1 MYLPRVQWCS
11 VSEISISLGPSF
23 EIFAEFS
30 EYFKVYDTAG
40 LEEDTLLD
48 EIYSE
53 VSWVLAIS
61 VNVKILRQH
70 CSPVDLATDMY
81 CSRQIFVISH
91 EVMRQYYCPEVL
103 IDRICS
109 KQAAIA

>member
-1 MYLPRVQWCS
+1 MILKFQRHY
-11 VSEISISLGPSF
+11 
-23 EIFAEFS
+23 
-30 EYFKVYDTAG
+30 TTG

-61 VNVKILRQH
+61 VNQH
-70 CSPVDLATDMY
+70 CSPLDLATDLY
-81 CSRQIFVISH
+81 CSRQTFVISH
-91 EVMRQYYCPEVL
+91 VVMRQYYCPEVL

-109 KQAAIA
+109 KQATIA